1 MKESLLDYGTN
12 FITQDNKLINNELQK
27 YNKDTKIFC
36 IFFMSSFHPFFN
48 EIFQK
53 INSLLNQEKEIQLI
67 FCPCD
72 ETEEEYNTSKLQIT
86 NKNILIIPFSE
97 KETIEKIIN
106 KHNVNYLPYMVIIN
120 KEGKEI
126 FKLLKEEIMGITKED
141 ILGWIN
147 QSNIKLFYDLK
158 YQIGE
163 KGNSPCHPH
172 TLTYAIS
179 TTKMPAYRS
188 GNWYCDECGKSFKA
202 NVTNFYCSLCGYDIC
217 DLCYDKTK

>member
-36 IFFMSSFHPFFN
+36 IFFMSSFHPFFK

-53 INSLLNQEKEIQLI
+53 INSLSNQEKEIQLI

-141 ILGWIN
+141 ILDWIN

-179 TTKMPAYRS
+179 TTKMPEYRS

>member
-53 INSLLNQEKEIQLI
+53 INSLSNQEKEIQLI

-106 KHNVNYLPYMVIIN
+106 KHNVNYLPI
-120 KEGKEI
+120 
-126 FKLLKEEIMGITKED
+126 
-141 ILGWIN
+141 W
-147 QSNIKLFYDLK
+147 
-158 YQIGE
+158 
-163 KGNSPCHPH
+163 
-172 TLTYAIS
+172 
-179 TTKMPAYRS
+179 
-188 GNWYCDECGKSFKA
+188 
-202 NVTNFYCSLCGYDIC
+202 
-217 DLCYDKTK
+217 